1 MCPGIVPEG
10 CSCLLFPVSATAAP
24 CALSACFP
32 YQLAVQGGRG
42 RLCRTGV
49 QPYKYRAG
57 VCCHVP
63 LLHLREESVST
74 VVKCVLLLWLS
85 FPFSWISPRNSA
97 CLFWG
102 KRNFAVWML
111 AQVVMV
117 SHLGSMSLVIRSGLC
132 MANMTVKTDRF
143 QNFKF
148 WI

>member
-1 MCPGIVPEG
+1 MCLRVALACCFQLVLLQLPVP
-10 CSCLLFPVSATAAP
+10 CQHVFLTSCLCREAGGGYAGQACSPTNTEQEFAAMS
-24 CALSACFP
+24 LSYTCGKSP
-32 YQLAVQGGRG
+32 
-42 RLCRTGV
+42 
-49 QPYKYRAG
+49 
-57 VCCHVP
+57 
-63 LLHLREESVST
+63 VST

-102 KRNFAVWML
+102 TRNFAVWMF

-117 SHLGSMSLVIRSGLC
+117 SHLGSMSLVTRSGLC